1 MYFEIIADLMKG
13 VYNLI
18 VKMIQILSKFR
29 KNQQNFH
36 S

>member
-29 KNQQNFH
+29 KNQ
-36 S
+36 